1 MLIFKRFLTQLI
13 SHILLKKL
21 GHYGIRGNL
30 NKWFNSYL
38 NNKKPFISIS
48 GFNSNLA
55 DVNCGVP
62 QGPILGPFLFFNYI
76 NDLYLAI
83 KYSEEQHFANDAN
96 FLTLYNLLP
105 CANSTNKQINRD
117 LRHLSKRLKTNRI
130 SLILEKVSLFYLL
143 LLKDN

>member
-1 MLIFKRFLTQLI
+1 M
-13 SHILLKKL
+13 LLKKL

-38 NNKKPFISIS
+38 NNKKPFVSIS
-48 GFNSNLA
+48 GFNPNLA

-83 KYSEEQHFANDAN
+83 KYSEEEHFANDAN
-96 FLTLYNLLP
+96 LLTFNNLLP
-105 CANSTNKQINRD
+105 CAKSTNKQINRD
-117 LRHLSKRLKTNRI
+117 LRHLSK
-130 SLILEKVSLFYLL
+130 
-143 LLKDN
+143 

>member
-21 GHYGIRGNL
+21 RHYGIRGNL
-30 NKWFNSYL
+30 NKWFVSYL
-38 NNKKPFISIS
+38 SNKKPFVSIS
-48 GFNSNLA
+48 EFNSNLA

-62 QGPILGPFLFFNYI
+62 QGSILGPLLFFIYI
-76 NDLYLAI
+76 KDLYLAI

-96 FLTLYNLLP
+96 LLTFYNLLP
-105 CANSTNKQINRD
+105 CAKSINKQINRD
-117 LRHLSKRLKTNRI
+117 LKHLSKWLKTNRI
-130 SLILEKVSLFYLL
+130 SLILEKVGLFYLL